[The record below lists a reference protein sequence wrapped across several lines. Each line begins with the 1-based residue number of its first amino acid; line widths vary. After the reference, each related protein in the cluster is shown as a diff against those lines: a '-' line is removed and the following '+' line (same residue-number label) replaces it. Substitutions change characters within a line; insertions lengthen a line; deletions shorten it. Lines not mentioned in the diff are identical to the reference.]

1 MGFET
6 LSHTPE
12 FELPPNAPPAPAD
25 LISLIE
31 ECYEGL
37 AKAIVWKMIRRGK
50 YDQVATVTCQDNPS
64 KKTKPQATPEDIADY
79 CMMTMQY
86 EMDKS
91 DDPGTYKVQ
100 LLGPP
105 GRGRFDRSKH
115 IDLSGGDGEAHSKT
129 MLSEGELVEQQSQYI
144 GELHSQMIAMHETLH
159 SMVKPLLQENRE
171 MMKIVTDASRKNA
184 ELERDRLRHELEMMM
199 HKDHLRQ
206 EEAKEEMKNE
216 RFRETMEV
224 VKESGAIE
232 GLMKVLHKKFAQAE
246 KDDEEETPKKKKKK
260 AEKPSTS
267 DEKDSESKVDKA
279 KKRKKKSKKRSKDK
293 LKKLKKAAE
302 GEELSTEEL
311 EEVFEEAGLEK
322 AAENPLAIMVEILK
336 MSIDEQ
342 DKWGIVEDTLTAEQF
357 ALFKKISESTDDSEI
372 EKLVKKLYEM
382 KGMRRFFKLE
392 KHLDEQQQKYVEKL
406 LEVAIQD

>member
-293 LKKLKKAAE
+293 IKKLKKAAE

>member
-267 DEKDSESKVDKA
+267 EEKDSESKVDKA

>member
-267 DEKDSESKVDKA
+267 EEKDSESKVDKA

-293 LKKLKKAAE
+293 IKKLKKAAE